1 MNHYLTASPRVSIR
15 DVTKYNWQRNALTKE
30 NICIGFT
37 LNNAI
42 PIKIN
47 FGSLKALLRL
57 SGKKI
62 IHIKQTPILQ
72 PLKKTDDLKMPKVYN
87 FFGRCW
93 PESSRQR
100 GGAIRRCSI
109 HPPSDGRQQRRR
121 CSGESLISFEPNQRY
136 SKEVKRDSFK
146 VAFLSSN
153 LKRPI

>member
-1 MNHYLTASPRVSIR
+1 MREQKKTYVLVSHS
-15 DVTKYNWQRNALTKE
+15 
-30 NICIGFT
+30 IC
-37 LNNAI
+37 NAI

-57 SGKKI
+57 VGKKI
-62 IHIKQTPILQ
+62 IHIKQTPIFQ

-136 SKEVKRDSFK
+136 SKEVKSDSFK
-146 VAFLSSN
+146 VAFLTSN
-153 LKRPI
+153 LRRPI